1 MAKSVINIVNVSKS
15 FVNKILLDK
24 VNLLIEEKSKIGM
37 IGRNGAG
44 KTTLIKILMG
54 EEEADDGEVI
64 FSDEVKIGYLSQGA
78 NFDETEKVIDYLM
91 RATNK
96 ES

>member
-37 IGRNGAG
+37 IGSSLHIINLFLF
-44 KTTLIKILMG
+44 K
-54 EEEADDGEVI
+54 
-64 FSDEVKIGYLSQGA
+64 
-78 NFDETEKVIDYLM
+78 
-91 RATNK
+91 
-96 ES
+96 

>member
-15 FVNKILLDK
+15 FINKILLDK
-24 VNLLIEEKSKIGM
+24 ANLLIEEKSKIGM

-54 EEEADDGEVI
+54 EEEADRSEERRVG
-64 FSDEVKIGYLSQGA
+64 
-78 NFDETEKVIDYLM
+78 
-91 RATNK
+91 K
-96 ES
+96 ECRSRWSPYH

>member
-24 VNLLIEEKSKIGM
+24 ANLLIEEKSKIGM

-64 FSDEVKIGYLSQGA
+64 FLS
-78 NFDETEKVIDYLM
+78 FLIFPSVLCEIEPISL
-91 RATNK
+91 
-96 ES
+96 